1 MAFTN
6 QQANSNDRVSVNTR
20 GLQFYNTEGF
30 EPSTLVLNYWND
42 NMFSIKIH
50 PAKEQ
55 SKQTE
60 REKFD
65 YEKSTSSALSIT
77 KAEELLSH
85 VGEVIEAHQKGEECS
100 FYVCIAGVHL
110 MGIGTKNIG
119 DRNVIFFAIHKELN
133 NERIPAESAYFEFN
147 ASECITQYDPATGKF
162 EMGNAAPAE
171 FNLFVKYLGTGINA
185 MTKATAHSI
194 RVVNH
199 FYSKRIEDKIDS
211 LMAANGVEYSGNN
224 GGSRYRNG
232 GGRSLFG
239 GSSNANATDNRADAE
254 VTNASTAGSL
264 DEEIPF

>member
-85 VGEVIEAHQKGEECS
+85 VGEVIEAHQKGEE
-100 FYVCIAGVHL
+100 
-110 MGIGTKNIG
+110 
-119 DRNVIFFAIHKELN
+119 R
-133 NERIPAESAYFEFN
+133 
-147 ASECITQYDPATGKF
+147 
-162 EMGNAAPAE
+162 
-171 FNLFVKYLGTGINA
+171 
-185 MTKATAHSI
+185 
-194 RVVNH
+194 
-199 FYSKRIEDKIDS
+199 
-211 LMAANGVEYSGNN
+211 
-224 GGSRYRNG
+224 
-232 GGRSLFG
+232 
-239 GSSNANATDNRADAE
+239 
-254 VTNASTAGSL
+254 
-264 DEEIPF
+264 